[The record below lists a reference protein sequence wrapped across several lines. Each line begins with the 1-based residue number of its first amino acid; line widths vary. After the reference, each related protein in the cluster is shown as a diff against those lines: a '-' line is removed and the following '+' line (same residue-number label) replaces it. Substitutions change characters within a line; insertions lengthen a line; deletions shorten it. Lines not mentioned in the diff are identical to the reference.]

1 MRLKPQLDQDIVKRL
16 RTRLGVSSL
25 SKPEIKSR
33 IEEYMQEMKSARV
46 AELEEVLEYLT
57 SVMRENLGLV

>member
-1 MRLKPQLDQDIVKRL
+1 
-16 RTRLGVSSL
+16 
-25 SKPEIKSR
+25 
-33 IEEYMQEMKSARV
+33 MQEMKSARV